1 MFVHVVLSTI
11 NFYFFIDLNC
21 LVKKLDKRSIKN
33 ATNCQLKPQIWST
46 PSTQG
51 PPDGALRWA
60 VSSSWLEDKENF
72 VSNSVPSAC
81 KVLDIESDIA
91 DSGDL

>member
-11 NFYFFIDLNC
+11 NFYFFTDLNC
-21 LVKKLDKRSIKN
+21 LVKKLDKCSIKN
-33 ATNCQLKPQIWST
+33 ATNCQLKPQIRST

-51 PPDGALRWA
+51 PPDGALKWA
-60 VSSSWLEDKENF
+60 VSSSWLEDKEIS
-72 VSNSVPSAC
+72 VSNSVQSAR
-81 KVLDIESDIA
+81 KVLDFESDTA